1 MAWLTKKANID
12 NTRATI
18 PFYRDVRDR
27 STWELLDT
35 MYYNVIDLSPP
46 NSPPDAYEITSDSGT
61 AAGTFFAAFRRI
73 LRKDETG
80 AYFWD
85 GTILNFNGFNSQ
97 STAVSG
103 ANNLNEDFHIIL
115 PNNSGMLSA
124 YALYNN
130 TFGGEATSV
139 FTTVPF
145 VIYTVTTATGIW
157 VSATSVII
165 SFDNETGEREVR
177 IFRALN

>member
-1 MAWLTKKANID
+1 
-12 NTRATI
+12 
-18 PFYRDVRDR
+18 
-27 STWELLDT
+27 LL
-35 MYYNVIDLSPP
+35 
-46 NSPPDAYEITSDSGT
+46 
-61 AAGTFFAAFRRI
+61 FAAFRRI
-73 LRKDETG
+73 LRKDEAG
-80 AYFWD
+80 AYTWD
-85 GTILNFNGFNSQ
+85 GTILNFNGFDSE
-97 STAVSG
+97 STLVSG
-103 ANNLNEDFHIIL
+103 SFNVQEDFHIIL

-130 TFGGEATSV
+130 SPGEASLPGQT
-139 FTTVPF
+139 FVPC